1 MPEEILDYLGAD
13 YGITGEGEQAVCG
26 LIEALNE
33 GRSVP
38 AITRNGAAF
47 QSGEAMTC
55 QPLWDPDLV
64 GFYTG
69 QSGMISMQTKRG
81 CPHKCAYCTYP
92 AIEGDE
98 SKTETA

>member
-1 MPEEILDYLGAD
+1 MPEEILDYLGGRLRD
-13 YGITGEGEQAVCG
+13 YRRRGTGSLRPHRG
-26 LIEALNE
+26 LNE

-47 QSGEAMTC
+47 HSGDAMTC
-55 QPLWDPDLV
+55 QPLWDPALIN
-64 GFYTG
+64 FYTG

-92 AIEGDE
+92 AIEGD
-98 SKTETA
+98 KVRQRPA